1 MASVTPDDRL
11 FSNIRNTFFSK
22 KDGIDF
28 KVGFAGDRDGQQ
40 WLLRIPRRDDLG
52 NQIEKEKRIIDL
64 RQHIHKKYSAEI
76 PILAHWLNDEIT

>member
-40 WLLRIPRRDDLG
+40 WLLRIPRRDDLA
-52 NQIEKEKRIIDL
+52 IR
-64 RQHIHKKYSAEI
+64 
-76 PILAHWLNDEIT
+76 